1 MRGGKTTGV
10 LFAVLTVIAL
20 TSTTAALGFSP
31 PEVGRC
37 VKLGTKTG
45 KFANSGCTKENTKS
59 VGSYEWLPGAVKNK
73 ITTKGGVGALETLNG
88 TTVGCNTE
96 ESGGE
101 FNSPKTVTGVVVR
114 FTGCHSVGFEC
125 TSPGQKIGEIVT
137 NPLEGKIGIEKRVFK
152 EGKEEPT
159 KAKIAFDLFPKLEDG
174 GLYVSF
180 KCGTELN
187 ISVGGSVLVPLTP
200 TDKMLT
206 TFVLK
211 YSAKKG
217 IQKPENFEGE
227 PKDILLTT
235 INTKAP
241 EQSGITI
248 ASTQSGEESLEL
260 NAGF

>member
-1 MRGGKTTGV
+1 MRCAKTTV
-10 LFAVLTVIAL
+10 VFFAVLAMSVV
-20 TSTTAALGFSP
+20 TAASAAALSG

-45 KFANSGCTKENTKS
+45 KFTNSGCTKESAKS
-59 VGSYEWLPGAVKNK
+59 VGSYEWMPGAVKNK
-73 ITTKGGVGALETLNG
+73 ITTKGGVGVLETLNG
-88 TTVGCNTE
+88 TAVGCSTE

-114 FTGCHSVGFEC
+114 FTGCHTVGFEC

-159 KAKIAFDLFPKLEDG
+159 KNKIAFDLFPTPEDG
-174 GLYVSF
+174 GLYVAF
-180 KCGTELN
+180 KCGTELS

-200 TDKMLT
+200 TNKMLT

-217 IQKPENFEGE
+217 KQKPEKFEGE
-227 PKDILLTT
+227 PKDVLLTS